1 MKNPFRKT
9 YSASEQAL
17 FDFLGK
23 INLFK
28 RLTPDEMS
36 EFTPFMHLRDYV
48 QNEAVFFRNDPSAA
62 LYLIKDGFVNL
73 NIDIDDRLE
82 QLTVIRESE
91 AFGDNSLLKD
101 YRRIYNAIVGSEEA
115 TMYVIPHVNIREIF
129 NDEPKIRGKMMEALA
144 MQYNHYTENLFR
156 GYKNSFGFFNLGTA
170 YELEN

>member
-23 INLFK
+23 VNLFK
-28 RLTPDEMS
+28 RLTPEEMS
-36 EFTPFMHLRDYV
+36 EFTPFMHLRDYQ

-62 LYLIKDGFVNL
+62 LYLIKEGFVNL

-82 QLTVIRESE
+82 QLTVIHEGE

-101 YRRIYNAIVGSEEA
+101 TRRIYNAIVGSEEA

-129 NDEPKIRGKMMEALA
+129 NDEPKIRAKMMEALA
-144 MQYNHYTENLFR
+144 SQYNRYTENLFR